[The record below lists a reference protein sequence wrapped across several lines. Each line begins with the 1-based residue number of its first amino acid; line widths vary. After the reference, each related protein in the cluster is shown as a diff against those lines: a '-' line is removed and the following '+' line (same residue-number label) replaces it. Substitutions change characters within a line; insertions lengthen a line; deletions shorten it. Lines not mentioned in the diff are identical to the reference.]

1 MAKLLT
7 KLFNSVLLF
16 AILYLMTGWLF
27 FHIRVGDQSVL
38 DLATRNPVDTG
49 GFGFTLPRLREAE
62 TWGAVDILFLG
73 SSHTYRSFD
82 PRIFAEYGYRS
93 FNLGTTGQTPINSYY
108 ILKKYFP
115 KLQPRL
121 IVMDIY
127 RELYDR
133 DGLESFY
140 DLSKNA
146 PFSWEMAT
154 MALAL
159 RTPHALN
166 AALDNFFLTRTG
178 FLDRAQQQPFEHEV
192 YIPGGYVETHKVYT
206 KTPNPKPQRVE
217 LQEFQLDYLRRIID
231 YVHERG
237 SRIVLVSQPEPLEIL
252 RAVVNYDEIVATFAA
267 LAGEKGVRYFDF
279 NFKLP
284 VQTNV
289 HFSDA
294 DHLNPA
300 GVRLYNTAL
309 IDTLQKHHLLPT
321 STNGK
326 SSESY

>member
-1 MAKLLT
+1 MIKLARQAALYG
-7 KLFNSVLLF
+7 LLF
-16 AILYLMTGWLF
+16 MMLYGLVGWIF
-27 FHIRVGDQSVL
+27 FNIRVGDQSVL
-38 DLATRNPVDTG
+38 DLATRNPVETG
-49 GFGFTLPRLREAE
+49 GFGFTLPRIREAE
-62 TWGAVDILFLG
+62 TRGEVDILFLG

-108 ILKKYFP
+108 VLKRYFP
-115 KLQPRL
+115 KLRPRL
-121 IVMDIY
+121 VILDIY
-127 RELYDR
+127 RNLYDR

-146 PFSWEMAT
+146 PFSWEMVA

-166 AALDNFFLTRTG
+166 AALDNFFLTQTG
-178 FLDRAQQQPFEHEV
+178 RLERAQQQPFEDEV
-192 YIPGGYVETHKVYT
+192 YVPGGYVETHKVYT
-206 KTPNPKPQRVE
+206 KTPNPKPRRVE

-231 YVHERG
+231 TVHARG

-252 RAVVNYDEIVATFAA
+252 RAVVNYDEIAATFATIA
-267 LAGEKGVRYFDF
+267 EEKGVRYFDF

-284 VQTNV
+284 VQTHV

-300 GVRLYNTAL
+300 GVRFYNTAL
-309 IDTLQKHHLLPT
+309 IDTLQKHRLLPT
-321 STNGK
+321 PTNGK
-326 SSESY
+326 SSASY

>member
-1 MAKLLT
+1 MIKLARQTAVYGL
-7 KLFNSVLLF
+7 LVVVLYGLV
-16 AILYLMTGWLF
+16 GWMF

-38 DLATRNPVDTG
+38 DLATRNPVETG
-49 GFGFTLPRLREAE
+49 GFGFTLPRIREAE
-62 TWGAVDILFLG
+62 TWGEVDILFLG

-108 ILKKYFP
+108 VLKRYFP
-115 KLQPRL
+115 KLRPRL
-121 IVMDIY
+121 VILDIY
-127 RELYDR
+127 RNLYDR

-146 PFSWEMAT
+146 PFSWEMVA

-166 AALDNFFLTRTG
+166 AALDNFFLTQTG
-178 FLDRAQQQPFEHEV
+178 RLERAQQQPFEDEV
-192 YIPGGYVETHKVYT
+192 YVPGGYVETHKVYT
-206 KTPNPKPQRVE
+206 KSPNPKPRRIE

-231 YVHERG
+231 YVYARG

-252 RAVVNYDEIVATFAA
+252 RAVVNYDEIAATFAA
-267 LAGEKGVRYFDF
+267 LAEEKGVRYFDF

-284 VQTNV
+284 VQTHV

-321 STNGK
+321 PTNGK
-326 SSESY
+326 SSASY